1 MSVSLTSPSP
11 PSPSPPPHHCR
22 VPDREKVLK
31 YLGVLSDP
39 KPANPFYNY
48 TDCDHDQWLEGI
60 ALHKF
65 VLAPFGHG
73 LDTHRVYEIL
83 LMGGIPVMRKSSI
96 TSCFDDSDNYMGK
109 DQEPSSRGSLPLVL
123 LDSWNDLTKERLDS
137 EWERLKSIP
146 QSRYVCE

>member
-1 MSVSLTSPSP
+1 M
-11 PSPSPPPHHCR
+11 
-22 VPDREKVLK
+22 
-31 YLGVLSDP
+31 
-39 KPANPFYNY
+39 
-48 TDCDHDQWLEGI
+48 
-60 ALHKF
+60 
-65 VLAPFGHG
+65 
-73 LDTHRVYEIL
+73 YEIL